1 MEENIVIDLNPNEVN
16 IALLTYFKKTNVNI
30 KYELTLNNDNLN
42 IIFYLDDGINKEII
56 SYQDLENALKNYIYR
71 NDYEFKEFKYIGGI
85 HKTGY
90 YFDNTCIIAIMFA
103 SSLVVILCT
112 FILKKKTK
120 NKKP

>member
-1 MEENIVIDLNPNEVN
+1 MEENIVIDLNPNKVN
-16 IALLTYFKKTNVNI
+16 IALLTYLKKTNVNI

-42 IIFYLDDGINKEII
+42 IIFYLDDGINKEVI

-90 YFDNTCIIAIMFA
+90 YFDEDTPHYDGIK
-103 SSLVVILCT
+103 VY
-112 FILKKKTK
+112 LKKKEKTLTY
-120 NKKP
+120 KKSTIN